1 MGHIKK
7 FHEFQRSG
15 ASEINEEN
23 DTDLL
28 RDLEDIGMNE
38 KTYTKEMLKDA
49 MDGVDFAEHL
59 TLEPGDDFNYELDQ
73 SFASGATV
81 KAYFQ
86 GGVSGTWDTSSLW
99 SEIESEIS
107 SLNTRDYDD
116 DDEDRYTL
124 DEVEAAFDSVSWN
137 NQAESAEDLA
147 IDDVEVELDTSTRD
161 NEVEIEAEAS
171 IDSRYTS
178 DYIDQDDIIQDI
190 LDNL

>member
-7 FHEFQRSG
+7 FHEFQRAG

-23 DTDLL
+23 DTGLL

-49 MDGVDFAEHL
+49 MDGVDFADYL
-59 TLEPGDDFNYELDQ
+59 KLEVGDEFEFNMDQ
-73 SFASGATV
+73 ASSDATI
-81 KAYFQ
+81 KAYFV
-86 GGVSGTWDTSSLW
+86 GGIMGTWDTSSLW
-99 SEIESEIS
+99 DEIESKIS
-107 SLNTRDYDD
+107 DINLRDYE
-116 DDEDRYTL
+116 EDGEERYEMG
-124 DEVEAAFDSVSWN
+124 EVERAFDSVNWN
-137 NQAESAEDLA
+137 IQANSAEDNA

-171 IDSRYTS
+171 INSRYTS
-178 DYIDQDDIIQDI
+178 DYIDQNDIIKDI

>member
-15 ASEINEEN
+15 AVEINEEN
-23 DTDLL
+23 DMDLL

-49 MDGVDFAEHL
+49 MDGVDFADYL
-59 TLEPGDDFNYELDQ
+59 KLEAGDEFEFNMDQ
-73 SFASGATV
+73 ASSDATI
-81 KAYFQ
+81 KAWFI
-86 GGVSGTWDTSSLW
+86 GGIGGTWDTSSLW
-99 SEIESEIS
+99 NEIESRIS
-107 SLNTRDYDD
+107 DINIRDYE
-116 DDEDRYTL
+116 EDGEERYEM
-124 DEVEAAFDSVSWN
+124 DEVEAAFDSVNWDR
-137 NQAESAEDLA
+137 QASSAEDNAL
-147 IDDVEVELDTSTRD
+147 DDVEVEVDASTRD

-171 IDSRYTS
+171 IDNDYVS

>member
-23 DTDLL
+23 DMDLL

-49 MDGVDFAEHL
+49 MDGVDFADYL
-59 TLEPGDDFNYELDQ
+59 KLEAGDEFEFNMDSSYSD
-73 SFASGATV
+73 TTI
-81 KAYFQ
+81 KAYFM
-86 GGVSGTWDTSSLW
+86 GGISGTWDTSSLW
-99 SEIESEIS
+99 NEIESRIS
-107 SLNTRDYDD
+107 DINIRDYE
-116 DDEDRYTL
+116 EDGEERYEM
-124 DEVEAAFDSVSWN
+124 DEVEAAFDSVNWDR
-137 NQAESAEDLA
+137 QASSAEDNAL
-147 IDDVEVELDTSTRD
+147 DDVEVEVDASTRD

-171 IDSRYTS
+171 IDNDYVS

>member
-7 FHEFQRSG
+7 FHEFQRAG

-23 DTDLL
+23 DTGLL

-49 MDGVDFAEHL
+49 MDGVDFADYL
-59 TLEPGDDFNYELDQ
+59 KLEVGDEFEFNMDQ
-73 SFASGATV
+73 ASSDATI
-81 KAYFQ
+81 KAYFV
-86 GGVSGTWDTSSLW
+86 GGIMGTWDTSSLW
-99 SEIESEIS
+99 DEIEAKIS
-107 SLNTRDYDD
+107 DINLRDYE
-116 DDEDRYTL
+116 EDGEERYEMG
-124 DEVEAAFDSVSWN
+124 EVERAFDSVNWN
-137 NQAESAEDLA
+137 IQANSAEDNA

-171 IDSRYTS
+171 INSRYTS
-178 DYIDQDDIIQDI
+178 DYIDQNDIIKDI